1 MFDCKLVSGIT
12 GNLHRKKRFTSMMK
26 TWLLLTAA
34 ILLEVAGTTSMKISA
49 GFTRLVPSVLIFV
62 FYAAS
67 FTVLTLA
74 LRKLDISI
82 AYAIWSGLG
91 TVLITMIGIF
101 WFKEPATALKLT
113 CILLIILGVVGLNL
127 GGAKN

>member
-1 MFDCKLVSGIT
+1 
-12 GNLHRKKRFTSMMK
+12 MMK

-34 ILLEVAGTTSMKISA
+34 ILLEVAGTTSMKFSV

>member
-1 MFDCKLVSGIT
+1 
-12 GNLHRKKRFTSMMK
+12 MMK

-91 TVLITMIGIF
+91 TVLITVIGIF

-113 CILLIILGVVGLNL
+113 CILLIILGVGGLNL

>member
-91 TVLITMIGIF
+91 TVLITVIGIF

-113 CILLIILGVVGLNL
+113 CILLIILGVGGLNL

>member
-1 MFDCKLVSGIT
+1 MT
-12 GNLHRKKRFTSMMK
+12 K

-34 ILLEVAGTTSMKISA
+34 IILEVAGTTSMKVSA

-67 FTVLTLA
+67 FSVLTLA

-91 TVLITMIGIF
+91 TVLITVIGIF

-113 CILLIILGVVGLNL
+113 CILLIIFGVVGLNL